1 MKIINNILTLIFQCL
16 IAIIGYH
23 LHHSLGWAIF
33 DFFFAPYVLI
43 KYLICKEI
51 NLSIIKEALG
61 WFLN

>member
-1 MKIINNILTLIFQCL
+1 MANLYKKIELIFNCL

-23 LHHSLGWAIF
+23 IHQSLEWAII

-43 KYLICKEI
+43 KWLICKEI
-51 NLSIIKEALG
+51 NFSIIKDVLG